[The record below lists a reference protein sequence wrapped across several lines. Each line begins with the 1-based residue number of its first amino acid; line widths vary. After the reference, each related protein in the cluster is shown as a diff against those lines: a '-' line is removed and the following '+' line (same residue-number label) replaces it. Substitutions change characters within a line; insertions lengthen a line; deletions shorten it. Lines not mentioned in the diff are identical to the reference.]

1 MKTAAESCIL
11 FIQRYL
17 ARYVRHVL
25 LNGVILVIF
34 QATITAMSDKN
45 TSEMSWAEEKE
56 QDDLL
61 ATSTTEPKSPNN
73 DESKTP
79 VLESKTPVL
88 ESKTPVLESKTPVPE
103 SKTPNPESKT
113 PNPESKTPASA
124 PHYKVTLED
133 DKVRVEEVVGD
144 GEATLDTIDEGD
156 GATATVD
163 QLATVANKVCLR
175 LNNFK

>member
-11 FIQRYL
+11 LIQRYL

-56 QDDLL
+56 HDDLL
-61 ATSTTEPKSPNN
+61 AMSTTEPKSPNN

-88 ESKTPVLESKTPVPE
+88 ESKTPVPESKTPVPE
-103 SKTPNPESKT
+103 LKT

-144 GEATLDTIDEGD
+144 GEATLDTIDEVD
-156 GATATVD
+156 GATATVA

-175 LNNFK
+175 QNNFK

>member
-1 MKTAAESCIL
+1 
-11 FIQRYL
+11 
-17 ARYVRHVL
+17 
-25 LNGVILVIF
+25 
-34 QATITAMSDKN
+34 MSDKN

-56 QDDLL
+56 HDDLL
-61 ATSTTEPKSPNN
+61 AMSTTEPKSPNN

-79 VLESKTPVL
+79 VLESKTPV
-88 ESKTPVLESKTPVPE
+88 PESKTPVPE
-103 SKTPNPESKT
+103 LKT

-144 GEATLDTIDEGD
+144 GEATLDTINEGD

-163 QLATVANKVCLR
+163 QLATVANKVC
-175 LNNFK
+175 

>member
-1 MKTAAESCIL
+1 
-11 FIQRYL
+11 
-17 ARYVRHVL
+17 
-25 LNGVILVIF
+25 
-34 QATITAMSDKN
+34 MSDKN
-45 TSEMSWAEEKE
+45 TSESSWADKKE
-56 QDDLL
+56 QEELL
-61 ATSTTEPKSPNN
+61 AMSTTEPKSPNN

-88 ESKTPVLESKTPVPE
+88 ESKTPVLESKAPVLESKAPVPE
-103 SKTPNPESKT
+103 LKT

-124 PHYKVTLED
+124 LHYKVTLEA
-133 DKVRVEEVVGD
+133 DKVRVEEVIGD
-144 GEATLDTIDEGD
+144 GEAILDTIDEVD

>member
-1 MKTAAESCIL
+1 
-11 FIQRYL
+11 
-17 ARYVRHVL
+17 
-25 LNGVILVIF
+25 
-34 QATITAMSDKN
+34 MSDKN
-45 TSEMSWAEEKE
+45 TSESSWADEKE
-56 QDDLL
+56 QEELL
-61 ATSTTEPKSPNN
+61 AMSTTEPKSPNNDN

-88 ESKTPVLESKTPVPE
+88 ESKTPVPE
-103 SKTPNPESKT
+103 LKTPNPESKT

-156 GATATVD
+156 GATATATATVD

>member
-56 QDDLL
+56 HDDLL
-61 ATSTTEPKSPNN
+61 AMSTTEPKSPNN

-88 ESKTPVLESKTPVPE
+88 ESEAPVPE
-103 SKTPNPESKT
+103 LKT

-133 DKVRVEEVVGD
+133 DKVRVEEVIGN
-144 GEATLDTIDEGD
+144 GEATLDTIDEVD